1 MLGMELN
8 GSRQVIIAEVPMAE
22 LYNYPT
28 DLRSLTQ
35 GRGEV
40 MYRFER
46 YDEAPSDVQQK
57 VIEER
62 KAKA

>member
-8 GSRQVIIAEVPMAE
+8 GSRQVIITEVPMAE
-22 LYNYPT
+22 MYNYPT

-46 YDEAPSDVQQK
+46 YDEAPSDVQEQ
-57 VIEER
+57 VIAER
-62 KAKA
+62 ATK